1 MAAEASKPVVECLD
15 VDNYATWRILMKYVL
30 ISKGLWAAVESDTVE
45 HEADQ
50 KALATIGLYV
60 KEHHL
65 STLERCGTA
74 KRAWMELERVYQA
87 KSNAR
92 KLQLR
97 MQLSQ
102 LKMGATEPL
111 TKYVSRAKEIQAQ
124 LRAAG
129 QDVAD
134 TEIAWS
140 VMSGLPSAY
149 ATMANAQDRHAGPGR
164 PSNHPGG
171 KSKGPCFH
179 CGILGHHKFECRK
192 LAQER
197 SQQQQQRRADQQRP
211 RRQQQRPHQRFA
223 AAIALSASA
232 GPPCLGPPSSGRGG
246 VLNTRWSSQ
255 NRISRRSHN
264 ICRSSCST
272 SQGSDSSQRWVLD
285 TGASCHL
292 THDSSVLLDPYL
304 LKEAITITFGNGGTG
319 KATTAGHVLL
329 VHTPNGP
336 FILRDVLHVPGAAEQ
351 LLSVRQATRRGLSF
365 KFMADACEIWQGDQ
379 VLATAPCH
387 GDSVYTLTG
396 RAEQA
401 HVARVSKESPQL
413 WHQRFGHL
421 GYDNLA
427 RLQTKDMVTGI
438 ATTANDFKA
447 AGAGPPCEPCALGK
461 AQRAPFKASGDSASS
476 SKLELLHTD
485 VCGPLPVTS
494 LGGSKYFVT
503 ILDDYT
509 KSSTVHTLA
518 HKSETAAAVKATITQ
533 LETQGG
539 TRVRRLRCDNGSE
552 YINQELKA
560 FCASKGI
567 MLETTVR
574 YSPEQNGAA
583 ERLNRTLLDKVR
595 PMLEDA
601 HLPKSLWAEALAT
614 ANYLRNRSPVSG
626 CDKTPIE
633 LLTGIKPDVSH
644 LRIFGTSCYAHIPK
658 QLRNKLAPTSEP
670 GRLIGYPPGTKG
682 YKILLDSASSSAA
695 TSPSTKDLAT
705 WSTIPAPCCPHGA
718 TPSPSATTRRA
729 PRPWERRTT
738 AVRRRSRSKHR
749 RRRRWQMAH
758 GATLSERQ
766 RNARHLCGSWT
777 AAAPPTAQAHLAVIT
792 EPTTLEEALAS
803 EQAPFWRQAMD
814 EEYASLLDNNTWTLE
829 RTPQGVNP
837 IPVKWVFK
845 IKRDSTGAVERYK
858 ARLVA
863 KGFRQREGI
872 DYEEVFAPVSK
883 FTTLRTLLSIAA
895 TNDYEIHQLDIKTAF
910 LNGELEEEVY
920 IQLLTGG
927 IYKGSKSSKFA
938 LEAVLN
944 RSGVEEHIPGIY
956 LGYS

>member
-149 ATMANAQDRHAGPGR
+149 ATMATVITATTDGDLSLDDILPKLLTVEHSEQKTERPSEEALMANAQDRHAGPGR

-264 ICRSSCST
+264 ISRSSCST

-329 VHTPNGP
+329 HMPNGP
-336 FILRDVLHVPGAAEQ
+336 FILRDVL
-351 LLSVRQATRRGLSF
+351 
-365 KFMADACEIWQGDQ
+365 C
-379 VLATAPCH
+379 
-387 GDSVYTLTG
+387 
-396 RAEQA
+396 
-401 HVARVSKESPQL
+401 
-413 WHQRFGHL
+413 
-421 GYDNLA
+421 
-427 RLQTKDMVTGI
+427 
-438 ATTANDFKA
+438 
-447 AGAGPPCEPCALGK
+447 
-461 AQRAPFKASGDSASS
+461 
-476 SKLELLHTD
+476 
-485 VCGPLPVTS
+485 
-494 LGGSKYFVT
+494 
-503 ILDDYT
+503 
-509 KSSTVHTLA
+509 
-518 HKSETAAAVKATITQ
+518 
-533 LETQGG
+533 
-539 TRVRRLRCDNGSE
+539 
-552 YINQELKA
+552 
-560 FCASKGI
+560 
-567 MLETTVR
+567 
-574 YSPEQNGAA
+574 
-583 ERLNRTLLDKVR
+583 
-595 PMLEDA
+595 
-601 HLPKSLWAEALAT
+601 
-614 ANYLRNRSPVSG
+614 
-626 CDKTPIE
+626 
-633 LLTGIKPDVSH
+633 
-644 LRIFGTSCYAHIPK
+644 
-658 QLRNKLAPTSEP
+658 
-670 GRLIGYPPGTKG
+670 
-682 YKILLDSASSSAA
+682 
-695 TSPSTKDLAT
+695 
-705 WSTIPAPCCPHGA
+705 
-718 TPSPSATTRRA
+718 
-729 PRPWERRTT
+729 
-738 AVRRRSRSKHR
+738 
-749 RRRRWQMAH
+749 
-758 GATLSERQ
+758 
-766 RNARHLCGSWT
+766 
-777 AAAPPTAQAHLAVIT
+777 
-792 EPTTLEEALAS
+792 
-803 EQAPFWRQAMD
+803 
-814 EEYASLLDNNTWTLE
+814 
-829 RTPQGVNP
+829 
-837 IPVKWVFK
+837 
-845 IKRDSTGAVERYK
+845 
-858 ARLVA
+858 
-863 KGFRQREGI
+863 
-872 DYEEVFAPVSK
+872 
-883 FTTLRTLLSIAA
+883 
-895 TNDYEIHQLDIKTAF
+895 
-910 LNGELEEEVY
+910 
-920 IQLLTGG
+920 
-927 IYKGSKSSKFA
+927 
-938 LEAVLN
+938 
-944 RSGVEEHIPGIY
+944 
-956 LGYS
+956 

>member
-149 ATMANAQDRHAGPGR
+149 ATMATVITATTDGDLSLDDILPKLLTVEHNEQKTERPSEEALMANAQDRHAGPGR

-264 ICRSSCST
+264 ISRSSCST
-272 SQGSDSSQRWVLD
+272 SQGSDSTQRWVLD

-329 VHTPNGP
+329 HTPNGP

-351 LLSVRQATRRGLSF
+351 LLSVRQATRRGLIF
-365 KFMADACEIWQGDQ
+365 KFMADACEIWQGDR

-461 AQRAPFKASGDSASS
+461 AQRAPFKASGDSAAS

-626 CDKTPIE
+626 RDKTPIE
-633 LLTGIKPDVSH
+633 LLTGTKPDVSH
-644 LRIFGTSCYAHIPK
+644 LRIFGTSCYALIPK

-682 YKILLDSASSSAA
+682 YKILLDSGRIVISRDV
-695 TSPSTKDLAT
+695 TFNEGPGNLEHSPSTLLPPRRDSVAV
-705 WSTIPAPCCPHGA
+705 SDDEEGA
-718 TPSPSATTRRA
+718 ET
-729 PRPWERRTT
+729 
-738 AVRRRSRSKHR
+738 V
-749 RRRRWQMAH
+749 
-758 GATLSERQ
+758 GAADDSG
-766 RNARHLCGSWT
+766 A
-777 AAAPPTAQAHLAVIT
+777 
-792 EPTTLEEALAS
+792 EEEQ
-803 EQAPFWRQAMD
+803 EQAPPPPPLADGPRRNPVRAAAQRPASVWQLDGYRVLSEGIMRNGNQAPGCH
-814 EEYASLLDNNTWTLE
+814 YALFPHLTKCESGVDGPIITIPGLAVRGAPETRE
-829 RTPQGVNP
+829 PQP
-837 IPVKWVFK
+837 
-845 IKRDSTGAVERYK
+845 
-858 ARLVA
+858 VA
-863 KGFRQREGI
+863 KRVPKYAFSSPSRNTNILTWRESNRRP
-872 DYEEVFAPVSK
+872 PVISV
-883 FTTLRTLLSIAA
+883 S
-895 TNDYEIHQLDIKTAF
+895 
-910 LNGELEEEVY
+910 V
-920 IQLLTGG
+920 
-927 IYKGSKSSKFA
+927 
-938 LEAVLN
+938 
-944 RSGVEEHIPGIY
+944 
-956 LGYS
+956 